1 MWTKDETRVT
11 TTNITAERA
20 STLIDQLTFKDP
32 ELIHVA
38 IIALC
43 SYPDE
48 TTLKNMN
55 KDNNAEIETKKHV
68 INCDNLSPIVLP
80 KKPDMIEPIKGKNNI
95 KYSIYPFNLSISS
108 TLIVPEFL

>member
-20 STLIDQLTFKDP
+20 STLIDQFTFKDP
-32 ELIHVA
+32 EFIQVA

-43 SYPDE
+43 PYPDE

-55 KDNNAEIETKKHV
+55 NDNNAEIGTKIHV
-68 INCDNLSPIVLP
+68 ISCDNLSPIILP

>member
-1 MWTKDETRVT
+1 MCTNDDITVT
-11 TTNITAERA
+11 TTSITDDKA
-20 STLIDQLTFKDP
+20 SILIDQFTFKDP
-32 ELIHVA
+32 ELIQVA

-68 INCDNLSPIVLP
+68 MNCDNLSPMVLP

>member
-1 MWTKDETRVT
+1 MT
-11 TTNITAERA
+11 TTNITEERA
-20 STLIDQLTFKDP
+20 STLIDQFTFKDP
-32 ELIHVA
+32 EFIQVA

-55 KDNNAEIETKKHV
+55 KDNNAEIETKTHV
-68 INCDNLSPIVLP
+68 INWDNLSPIVLP

>member
-1 MWTKDETRVT
+1 MDETRVT

-20 STLIDQLTFKDP
+20 STLIDQFTFKDP
-32 ELIHVA
+32 EFIQVA

-55 KDNNAEIETKKHV
+55 KDNNAEIETKIHV
-68 INCDNLSPIVLP
+68 INCDNLSPMFLP
-80 KKPDMIEPIKGKNNI
+80 KKPDMIEPSKGKNNI